1 MILFVEGLKFFQRLR
16 GDSHTADDYQ
26 STTVVWMARAR
37 IVKIATAISITF
49 SAFSLVHLVTVLLNS
64 HLKLVLWTNSCFFP
78 SFQNGSMLG
87 ESWTIYQAQ
96 LPTVTATCHCFHSAV
111 HCLLLAAPKG
121 VWNLNLWDR
130 RQGTRP
136 FFSVVR
142 ASFRQIRIG
151 CRNHMLQWRIGWC
164 KYQPRD
170 HIPR

>member
-37 IVKIATAISITF
+37 IVKIVTAISITF

-87 ESWTIYQAQ
+87 ESWTIYQA
-96 LPTVTATCHCFHSAV
+96 LS
-111 HCLLLAAPKG
+111 
-121 VWNLNLWDR
+121 
-130 RQGTRP
+130 
-136 FFSVVR
+136 
-142 ASFRQIRIG
+142 
-151 CRNHMLQWRIGWC
+151 
-164 KYQPRD
+164 PR
-170 HIPR
+170 HVIVFIPWYIACCA